1 MKRMSCEVCGC
12 TDIVKDGDFFV
23 CQACGCKYKA
33 DDVKKLI
40 VDISGSSVNVS
51 NTEEVSES
59 ISNKISNDK
68 SYKGIIACSVV
79 NIVLVAC
86 IMLCSVFNSINIP
99 VFSFVT
105 ILIAA
110 EAVFNIIKPQKAHFA
125 FGVVNII
132 LCFIYVVFYGKTTNS
147 YEDNDGCLFIFLCSL
162 FLLLF
167 INAIVYIIKALQLHG
182 KK

>member
-33 DDVKKLI
+33 DDVKKMI

-68 SYKGIIACSVV
+68 SYKGIIACSV
-79 NIVLVAC
+79 A
-86 IMLCSVFNSINIP
+86 SR
-99 VFSFVT
+99 
-105 ILIAA
+105 
-110 EAVFNIIKPQKAHFA
+110 
-125 FGVVNII
+125 I
-132 LCFIYVVFYGKTTNS
+132 LCKVQMKV
-147 YEDNDGCLFIFLCSL
+147 
-162 FLLLF
+162 
-167 INAIVYIIKALQLHG
+167 
-182 KK
+182 